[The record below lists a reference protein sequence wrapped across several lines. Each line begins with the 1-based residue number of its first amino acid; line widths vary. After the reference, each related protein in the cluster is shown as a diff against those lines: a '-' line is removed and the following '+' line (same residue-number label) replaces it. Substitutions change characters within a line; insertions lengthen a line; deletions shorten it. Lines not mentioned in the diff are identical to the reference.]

1 MKLKNKESYMDCVTA
16 IFVRTAL
23 LKYPTREEYTRRI
36 REDVYKR
43 LATLN
48 PQIIVARADGSVSA
62 SKPIIEDLDAVE
74 KTFQNLAERN
84 KEYIINAV
92 KAIYFPY
99 GGTTKIPNKII
110 KERILAFATDFH
122 ADERTVYRWLKE
134 ARMICAFYRGITIN
148 EPEIV

>member
-1 MKLKNKESYMDCVTA
+1 MKNKESYMDCVTA
-16 IFVRTAL
+16 IFVRSAL
-23 LKYPTREEYTRRI
+23 LKYQSKDEYTRRI
-36 REDVYKR
+36 RDDVYKR

-48 PQIIVARADGSVSA
+48 PQIIVAKADISVSA
-62 SKPIIEDLDAVE
+62 SKPIMEDLEAVE
-74 KTFQNLAERN
+74 KTFQNLTERD
-84 KEYIINAV
+84 KEYIIRAV
-92 KAIYFPY
+92 KSIYFPY